1 MQLPTGE
8 IIPVK
13 VLRSSYEEAGVV
25 LTHELLTDHK
35 TFIKVSGKDGFLH
48 IHELQIPGKKRMK
61 ADELLRG
68 FRFPDDAVIC

>member
-1 MQLPTGE
+1 M
-8 IIPVK
+8 
-13 VLRSSYEEAGVV
+13 

-61 ADELLRG
+61 VDELLRG